1 MSARRRPSRDWD
13 ESDVHIRPGK
23 GSRPRTKDRPS
34 HKNAQWGMVITKDR
48 GRWGVVLDD
57 KPDDART
64 VVCMRA
70 RELGRTA
77 IVVGDRVGVVGDTS
91 GNPGTL
97 ARIVKLA
104 DRRSILRRT
113 ADDNDPYERIV
124 VANAD
129 QLLIVSSV
137 ADPPPRAG
145 FVERALVAAFAGGIS
160 PILCLTKSDLTDP
173 APFAHEFED
182 LDIRIVIAGQEDDI
196 TDVRRLTRGHVTAL
210 IGHSGVGKST
220 LVNRLVPD
228 ADRATGEVS
237 GIGKG
242 KHTSTQSVAL
252 RLPTG
257 ASLEDNTSP
266 DTSDGEPPH
275 DEPPRDTAHATA
287 DEPSDAGW
295 IIDTPGIRSFG
306 LAHVDP
312 DTVIAAFEDLAEL
325 ITDCPRGCTH
335 MGPPADPECALDT
348 ATGATARRVHAI
360 RSVLEA
366 LRSNDEWDL
375 NRDDS

>member
-57 KPDDART
+57 KPENVRT
-64 VVCMRA
+64 IVCMRA
-70 RELGRTA
+70 RELGRTP

-173 APFAHEFED
+173 MPFAHEFED
-182 LDIRIVIAGQEDDI
+182 LDIRIVIAGQDNDI
-196 TDVRRLTRGHVTAL
+196 TDVQRLTRGHVTAL

-237 GIGKG
+237 GVGKG

-252 RLPTG
+252 LLPKST
-257 ASLEDNTSP
+257 A
-266 DTSDGEPPH
+266 H
-275 DEPPRDTAHATA
+275 DEPAKP
-287 DEPSDAGW
+287 GW

-325 ITDCPRGCTH
+325 ITNCPRGCTH

-360 RSVLEA
+360 RSVLET
-366 LRSNDEWDL
+366 LRSNDEWDF